1 MWLWDLLIS
10 VTSTREDNIMT
21 EWKEYTGSD
30 GQIAEMR
37 QSEHGF
43 VARNT
48 SSVSSIMSIKLNQL
62 FISGQKN
69 PYLPELFGNK
79 VSEFLNYNNTTH
91 YLICDPHPL
100 EDMICQQARTGQ
112 PVYVLE
118 PILVSNPTADTDFS
132 IHETYSKKGKFFIRK
147 DGYWLSYD
155 TDKPNW
161 YIPGAQYRL
170 TPFEE

>member
-62 FISGQKN
+62 FYIRTEKS
-69 PYLPELFGNK
+69 
-79 VSEFLNYNNTTH
+79 VSSR
-91 YLICDPHPL
+91 I
-100 EDMICQQARTGQ
+100 
-112 PVYVLE
+112 V
-118 PILVSNPTADTDFS
+118 
-132 IHETYSKKGKFFIRK
+132 
-147 DGYWLSYD
+147 W
-155 TDKPNW
+155 
-161 YIPGAQYRL
+161 
-170 TPFEE
+170 

>member
-1 MWLWDLLIS
+1 
-10 VTSTREDNIMT
+10 MT

-79 VSEFLNYNNTTH
+79 ISEFLNYNNTTH
-91 YLICDPHPL
+91 YLICNPHPL

-112 PVYVLE
+112 EVWVLE
-118 PILVSNPTADTDFS
+118 PVVGTEEHPLWPRLLAEGISRENVGPALLENGIFCQ
-132 IHETYSKKGKFFIRK
+132 YSTRTP
-147 DGYWLSYD
+147 YWH
-155 TDKPNW
+155 
-161 YIPGAQYRL
+161 IPGAEYSF

>member
-48 SSVSSIMSIKLNQL
+48 YSVSSIMSIKLNQL

-112 PVYVLE
+112 EVWIKVPQESYPFIHLMTDYYMYSLSNGWHVYR
-118 PILVSNPTADTDFS
+118 TDVP
-132 IHETYSKKGKFFIRK
+132 
-147 DGYWLSYD
+147 YWH
-155 TDKPNW
+155 
-161 YIPGAQYRL
+161 IPGAEYSFTL
-170 TPFEE
+170 FEE

>member
-1 MWLWDLLIS
+1 MS
-10 VTSTREDNIMT
+10 

-91 YLICDPHPL
+91 YLICNPHPL

-112 PVYVLE
+112 PVWVRVKGT
-118 PILVSNPTADTDFS
+118 VSKEHWRCSQIWTVKTTAGEGLYSYSQPT
-132 IHETYSKKGKFFIRK
+132 E
-147 DGYWLSYD
+147 
-155 TDKPNW
+155 PNW
-161 YIPGAQYRL
+161 NIPGAEYSF

>member
-1 MWLWDLLIS
+1 
-10 VTSTREDNIMT
+10 MT

-112 PVYVLE
+112 PVWVKTTCIGYRPCE
-118 PILVSNPTADTDFS
+118 FGGD
-132 IHETYSKKGKFFIRK
+132 EMYSKPLI
-147 DGYWLSYD
+147 YS
-155 TDKPNW
+155 TTTPNW
-161 YIPGAQYRL
+161 NIQGAEYSF
-170 TPFEE
+170 TEFKEDV

>member
-1 MWLWDLLIS
+1 
-10 VTSTREDNIMT
+10 MT

-100 EDMICQQARTGQ
+100 ADMICQQARTGQ
-112 PVYVLE
+112 PVYWKE
-118 PILVSNPTADTDFS
+118 KPPKRKSNNWSCDF
-132 IHETYSKKGKFFIRK
+132 IPWHRHEIYEFSF
-147 DGYWLSYD
+147 
-155 TDKPNW
+155 
-161 YIPGAQYRL
+161 

>member
-1 MWLWDLLIS
+1 MS
-10 VTSTREDNIMT
+10 

-30 GQIAEMR
+30 GQIAQMR

-100 EDMICQQARTGQ
+100 ADMICKQARTGQ
-112 PVYVLE
+112 PVWVKMETSTYWVIAMRGFDLIYQD
-118 PILVSNPTADTDFS
+118 PVVSVIKSTTPDWNIPDAA
-132 IHETYSKKGKFFIRK
+132 YSF
-147 DGYWLSYD
+147 
-155 TDKPNW
+155 
-161 YIPGAQYRL
+161 
-170 TPFEE
+170 TPFDKEEV